1 MERAVIKNLQDIL
14 DSINEIDSYFQAGE
28 KRYDVYRENLC
39 IRRAI
44 QMNIAI
50 IGEAMN
56 RVLKALPD
64 VEISSARKI
73 VDTRNYLIHGYDSL
87 NHEIIWAIVIRHL
100 PALKREI
107 EAIMQEQ

>member
-1 MERAVIKNLQDIL
+1 
-14 DSINEIDSYFQAGE
+14 
-28 KRYDVYRENLC
+28 
-39 IRRAI
+39 
-44 QMNIAI
+44 MNIAI

-56 RVLKALPD
+56 RVLKALPGI
-64 VEISSARKI
+64 EISSARKI

-107 EAIMQEQ
+107 EAIMQKQ